1 MDIRKIIKEEVDAFD
16 WVSQHMESMPDE
28 PHLLALV
35 KCYGSEVLDGMDM
48 EENPTYEH
56 YGIDVY
62 ENGDGEEYGV
72 GDKSRFWEA
81 LVEYYDNLFDEV
93 GVEGWNVDVESY
105 MWMSDTDVRFWA
117 SDLAD
122 NDIEAYDRDDMVE
135 RSSKSDEL
143 NEINERIVELEDII
157 SEKEDDLMMLDE
169 EDDKEQYVELEDEI
183 DMLRDELQDM
193 ETRKELIYDDARQEL
208 YDDLYETHKN
218 GLDSDPVDYLVNE
231 LGLYGSAD
239 ELWDNN
245 IVQFDREQFTND
257 LADEGHYGEISSYD
271 GDYCMEHV
279 DGEDYIC
286 IRIN

>member
-1 MDIRKIIKEEVDAFD
+1 MDIRKIIKEEIDDFD
-16 WVSQHMESMPDE
+16 WVSQHMETVPDD
-28 PHLLALV
+28 PHHLALA
-35 KCYGSEVLDGMDM
+35 KCYGSDVLIGMEQEPSYD
-48 EENPTYEH
+48 H

-62 ENGDGEEYGV
+62 ENEDGEEYGV
-72 GDKSRFWEA
+72 GDTSQFWEA
-81 LVEYYDNLFDEV
+81 LREYYDNLFDEV

-105 MWMSDTDVRFWA
+105 MWMSDTDIRFWA
-117 SDLAD
+117 SDMAD
-122 NDIEAYDRDDMVE
+122 NDIEAYDESEIIE
-135 RSSKSDEL
+135 RSSYSDEKD
-143 NEINERIVELEDII
+143 EIDEKIVELEDVI
-157 SEKEDDLMMLDE
+157 SQKEEDMLPLDE
-169 EDDKEQYVELEDEI
+169 DSDEYSELQEELE
-183 DMLRDELQDM
+183 MLQDELN
-193 ETRKELIYDDARQEL
+193 ELESRKNNIYDDARQEL

-271 GDYCMEHV
+271 GDYCMEHI